1 MALGSNELKPFG
13 FEFANNIPLI
23 ISKDDNYFITYKG
36 KLGLYL
42 WTLTKTVL
50 LISLSHLPI
59 SHMTRGVVP
68 LNSIPNG
75 V

>member
-42 WTLTKTVL
+42 
-50 LISLSHLPI
+50 
-59 SHMTRGVVP
+59 
-68 LNSIPNG
+68 
-75 V
+75 